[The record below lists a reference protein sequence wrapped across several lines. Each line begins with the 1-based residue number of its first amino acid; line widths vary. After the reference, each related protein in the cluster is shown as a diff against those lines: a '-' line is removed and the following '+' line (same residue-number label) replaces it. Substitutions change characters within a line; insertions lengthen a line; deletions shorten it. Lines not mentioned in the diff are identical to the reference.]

1 MRSITL
7 ELPDQ
12 PLGNKDVSDLELG
25 KTIRLLAAV
34 KLYEMGDI
42 SSGRAAELAD
52 LSRVEFIDALGRYNI
67 TPFQVTPEELKAEV
81 EGLRANLDL

>member
-52 LSRVEFIDALGRYNI
+52 ISRVEFIDALGRYNI